1 MKKLFTATI
10 AFVFASLTVWSQNQ
24 INTTTQKNEVKEVQK
39 VESRQV
45 EGAVLSPASSNR
57 KPTNNAQSEVQ
68 KGESVRITEPS
79 EIRAKKVSPARIEE

>member
-1 MKKLFTATI
+1 MKKLFIATI

-45 EGAVLSPASSNR
+45 EGAVLSPASGNR
-57 KPTNNAQSEVQ
+57 KPTDNVKSEMQ
-68 KGESVRITEPS
+68 KGESVRIADPS
-79 EIRAKKVSPARIEE
+79 QVRAKKAVPARIEE